1 MRIQFI
7 LQCWHWNGRWNRMGD
22 VNHSPIS
29 FRVDLSKSYLP
40 MITMETEDI
49 QHIILSKHVL
59 IRLWYNSLPSANVG
73 GKSFTL
79 VVPSAVANVNVVCFK
94 SGVSEILLEKAFKL
108 LRRSSFTFLFFYFKF
123 FVVCYF
129 SFSSGS
135 SEETQ

>member
-7 LQCWHWNGRWNRMGD
+7 LQCRHWNGRWNRMGD
-22 VNHSPIS
+22 VNHSPIP
-29 FRVDLSKSYLP
+29 FRVDLSKSYLT

-49 QHIILSKHVL
+49 QDIILSKHVL
-59 IRLWYNSLPSANVG
+59 IRLWYNSHPSKNVG

-108 LRRSSFTFLFFYFKF
+108 LRRSSFTFLFFYSKF

>member
-1 MRIQFI
+1 MRIQLI
-7 LQCWHWNGRWNRMGD
+7 LQCRHWNGRWNRMGD
-22 VNHSPIS
+22 VNHSPIP

-49 QHIILSKHVL
+49 QDIEKHVL
-59 IRLWYNSLPSANVG
+59 IRLWYNSLPSKNVG

-108 LRRSSFTFLFFYFKF
+108 LRRSSFTFLFFYSKF